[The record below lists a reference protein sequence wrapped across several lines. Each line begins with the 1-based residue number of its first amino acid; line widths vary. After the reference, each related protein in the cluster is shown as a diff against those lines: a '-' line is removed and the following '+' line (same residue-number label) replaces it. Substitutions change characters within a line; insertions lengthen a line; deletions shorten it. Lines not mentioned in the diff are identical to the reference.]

1 MTELQPCPEVPDDIL
16 PADWILQESYTIKVW
31 KNGRLIDTIKKP
43 NLTEALHWGRAIV
56 RLSNTHRSTRFL
68 WTVLGSELK
77 LGSEWW
83 QENDVVIYITTS

>member
-1 MTELQPCPEVPDDIL
+1 MTELQPCPKVPSHLVATWDREVP
-16 PADWILQESYTIKVW
+16 YTIKVW

-83 QENDVVIYITTS
+83 QENDVVIYITAS